1 MTKSWRFLY
10 LEDQPED
17 VELVRERLAR
27 EYLPAELVWVNT
39 RSGFLSALRDAWNFD
54 LLLVD
59 HALPDIGGDEA
70 LERARELAPHLPFI
84 FLAGSLGEE
93 KAVECLRRGATDYV
107 LKTNL
112 ARLVPVIRRALEEA
126 RQAGARREAEA
137 ASARVAALLR
147 ATLETTS
154 EGILVVDLAG
164 RVSAYNRKFLSLC
177 GIPEYVMAPMELDQV
192 IQHLTSHFQDPAAL
206 LEEARLLRSR
216 PEKESAGLLRVNGG
230 HVLEQVGRPQKVGE
244 QTVGRVLSL
253 REAPARTLPGELLE
267 AINGSRHGLAEAA
280 QAARVV
286 PWLLT
291 DDLLVLPD
299 SGAAVLGAAPKD
311 LAALAGLLHPED
323 ADLLRQ
329 ALEGGQ
335 NVSFQARVRQADGGW
350 RWIRWIVDRS
360 PNGYRGVLMDISEQV
375 RLQDRGA
382 QRRRREG
389 AREMAR
395 KVAGKL
401 LEHLETADRSLRPLE
416 GQAHLTP
423 ALTLG
428 FQALDQ
434 ARQFLEQLRAF
445 AHLGRPAKV
454 LVQPDAFLDRILPA
468 ARAAAGPGIHLE
480 CEPAP
485 GLPELALDPLQI
497 EQALAALLANARQ
510 ALLGNG
516 TIHLAAGLLKPR
528 PHRPGSLP
536 GPARPRLFLEVRDAG
551 PGIPKGLQKQVFEP
565 FFSTA
570 LDQGRFGL
578 GLTLVEDIALAHDGS
593 VQLESAP
600 GQGTRVRIL
609 LPV

>member
-1 MTKSWRFLY
+1 MKKSWRFLY
-10 LEDQPED
+10 LEDRPED
-17 VELVRERLAR
+17 VERVREHLAR

-59 HALPDIGGDEA
+59 PALPDFGGDEA
-70 LERARELAPHLPFI
+70 LERARELAPNLPFI

-93 KAVECLRRGATDYV
+93 EAVACLRRGATDYV

-112 ARLVPVIRRALEEA
+112 ARLAPVIRRALEEA

-137 ASARVAALLR
+137 ASGRVAALLR
-147 ATLETTS
+147 ATLESTR
-154 EGILVVDLAG
+154 EGILLVDLAG
-164 RVSAYNRKFLSLC
+164 RISAYNRKFLSLC

-192 IQHLTSHFQDPAAL
+192 IQHLASHFQDPGAL

-216 PEKESAGLLRVNGG
+216 SERESAGLLRINDGQ
-230 HVLEQVGRPQKVGE
+230 VLEELGRPQKVGGE
-244 QTVGRVLSL
+244 TVGRVLSL
-253 REAPARTLPGELLE
+253 REAPDRTLPGEMLE
-267 AINGSRHGLAEAA
+267 AINGNRQGLGEAA

-299 SGAAVLGAAPKD
+299 SGAAMLGAAPKD
-311 LAALAGLLHPED
+311 LAALAGLLHPDD
-323 ADLLRQ
+323 ADLLKE

-335 NVSFQARVRQADGGW
+335 NVSFQARVRQADGSW

-360 PNGYRGVLMDISEQV
+360 PNGYRGVLMDITEQV
-375 RLQDRGA
+375 WLQDRGA
-382 QRRRREG
+382 QRRRRDG

-401 LEHLETADRSLRPLE
+401 LDHLETADRSLRPLE
-416 GQAHLTP
+416 GQVAP
-423 ALTLG
+423 AQG

-434 ARQFLEQLRAF
+434 ARQFLEQLRSF

-454 LVQPDAFLDRILPA
+454 LVQPDAFLARILPA
-468 ARAAAGPGIHLE
+468 ARAAAGPGIRIEH
-480 CEPAP
+480 EPVP

-516 TIHLAAGLLKPR
+516 TIRLASGLLKPR
-528 PHRPGSLP
+528 AHRPGSLP
-536 GPARPRLFLEVRDAG
+536 GPGRSRVFFEVRDAG

-593 VQLESAP
+593 VQLESGP
-600 GQGTRVRIL
+600 GQGTRIRIL